1 MNSKCFKNEYLTT
14 KIVMYLNPKEIISFL
29 SCNKAINRILNP
41 ANNETINTIFY
52 FYTNQK
58 FFESNDNSEVIKYN
72 KSKKKILLDS
82 YWKSNINWKLYL
94 SQITRHFKLYP
105 DEKISNIVLKTFQIH
120 VFLPELR
127 KGNQIL
133 EQNNS
138 SIHQIFSY
146 DQKYVENCLQ
156 NYYDRYINDKYIINQ
171 EKNGNEVKILR
182 TDLPFEE
189 ELKNFV
195 GVYNDI
201 RSNDEY
207 KYVINNIINYDFE
220 NLENIYESIVNN
232 NNVNKII
239 YFILWLNKSLI
250 MYSMSTYESIVK
262 YINDKDEHKFLV
274 DYVNKYNDYINASLL
289 INTKFQ
295 NVNIIM
301 SYLNKYIM
309 NNKNNDNKFS
319 LYTLARKIFK
329 KNIYEKV
336 VQNILPKFSSLLNKY
351 CIAKFNNNFNEEKEE
366 QYEDDYDLL
375 DIDELME
382 DEELSETNDSTENY
396 ISLDEIA
403 SSKNNEKPDFGIL
416 NNVMSSI
423 VDMEIDQ
430 NNANGINH
438 SLLKLS
444 KIYEQFEELLYSK
457 FSETIKQQLNEGK
470 SVSEVFEIL
479 KKYFETNKKDYKN
492 FVQSNN
498 SLKIINR
505 TKKTMLNGAFQ
516 TICGHIFP
524 KIMNDFDSRLVSNMN
539 QRELKFY
546 NNEIKNEFKCDLSDY
561 SNKMKMTI
569 EGKVQE
575 EINNIK
581 TCLYGQNIKGYNID
595 DTIKLVNEY
604 MDSDAIEIVLL
615 VKKMIY
621 FYFKELANYEEK
633 DKKIECILTKDE
645 ISRQNLFNGKI
656 IKL

>member
-14 KIVMYLNPKEIISFL
+14 KIVMYLNPKEIISFS
-29 SCNKAINRILNP
+29 SCNKTINRILNP
-41 ANNETINTIFY
+41 ANNKTINTIFY
-52 FYTNQK
+52 FYTSQK

-72 KSKKKILLDS
+72 KNKKNLLGS

-105 DEKISNIVLKTFQIH
+105 DEKISNIVLKTFQVH
-120 VFLPELR
+120 LFLPELR
-127 KGNQIL
+127 KSNPTL

-138 SIHQIFSY
+138 SIHQLFSY
-146 DQKYVENCLQ
+146 DQKFMENCLQ
-156 NYYDRYINDKYIINQ
+156 NYYDKYINANYIINQ
-171 EKNGNEVKILR
+171 EKNGNEVKIFR
-182 TDLPFEE
+182 TDLPFED
-189 ELKNFV
+189 ELKYFIN
-195 GVYNDI
+195 VYNDI

-207 KYVINNIINYDFE
+207 KYVIYTINNYDFE
-220 NLENIYESIVNN
+220 ELEKIYENIVNK

-262 YINDKDEHKFLV
+262 YINDKEEHKFLV

-301 SYLNKYIM
+301 NFLNKYIM

-351 CIAKFNNNFNEEKEE
+351 YITKFNNNFKDEKEE
-366 QYEDDYDLL
+366 QFEDDYDFLNA
-375 DIDELME
+375 DELMD
-382 DEELSETNDSTENY
+382 DEELSDTNDNSENNM
-396 ISLDEIA
+396 SLDEIIL
-403 SSKNNEKPDFGIL
+403 SKNYEKPDFGIL
-416 NNVMSSI
+416 DNIISSI

-438 SLLKLS
+438 SLIKLS
-444 KIYEQFEELLYSK
+444 KTYKQLEELLVSK
-457 FSETIKQQLNEGK
+457 FSETINQQLNEGK
-470 SVSEVFEIL
+470 SASELFEIL
-479 KKYFETNKKDYKN
+479 KKVFETNKKGSMN
-492 FVQSNN
+492 FLQNNN

-505 TKKTMLNGAFQ
+505 TKKTMLNGAFK
-516 TICGHIFP
+516 TLCKDIFP

-539 QRELKFY
+539 QRKLKFY
-546 NNEIKNEFKCDLSDY
+546 NNEIKTEYKCDLSDY

-581 TCLYGQNIKGYNID
+581 ACLYGQNIKGYNID
-595 DTIKLVNEY
+595 DTNKLVNEY

-645 ISRQNLFNGKI
+645 NSKYLGAIY
-656 IKL
+656 

>member
-14 KIVMYLNPKEIISFL
+14 TIVMYLNPKEIISFS
-29 SCNKAINRILNP
+29 SCNKTINRILNP
-41 ANNETINTIFY
+41 SNNKTINTIFY
-52 FYTNQK
+52 FYTSQK

-72 KSKKKILLDS
+72 KNKKNLLGS

-105 DEKISNIVLKTFQIH
+105 DEKISNIVLKTFQVH
-120 VFLPELR
+120 LFLPELR
-127 KGNQIL
+127 KSNPIL

-138 SIHQIFSY
+138 SIHQLFSY
-146 DQKYVENCLQ
+146 DQKFMENCLQ
-156 NYYDRYINDKYIINQ
+156 NYYDKYINANYIINQ
-171 EKNGNEVKILR
+171 GKNGNEVKIFR
-182 TDLPFEE
+182 TDLPFED
-189 ELKNFV
+189 ELKYFIN
-195 GVYNDI
+195 VYNDI

-207 KYVINNIINYDFE
+207 KYVIYTINNYDFE
-220 NLENIYESIVNN
+220 ELEKIYENIVNK

-262 YINDKDEHKFLV
+262 YINDKEEHKFLV

-301 SYLNKYIM
+301 NFLNKYIM

-351 CIAKFNNNFNEEKEE
+351 YITKFNNNFKDEKEE
-366 QYEDDYDLL
+366 QFEDDYDFLNA
-375 DIDELME
+375 DELMD
-382 DEELSETNDSTENY
+382 DEELSDTNDNSENNM
-396 ISLDEIA
+396 SLDEIIL
-403 SSKNNEKPDFGIL
+403 SKNYEKPDFGIL
-416 NNVMSSI
+416 DNIISSI

-444 KIYEQFEELLYSK
+444 KTYEQLEELLVSK
-457 FSETIKQQLNEGK
+457 FSEKINQQLNEGK
-470 SVSEVFEIL
+470 SASELFEIL
-479 KKYFETNKKDYKN
+479 KKVFETNKKGSMN
-492 FVQSNN
+492 FLQNNN

-505 TKKTMLNGAFQ
+505 TKKTMLNGAFK
-516 TICGHIFP
+516 TLCRNIFP

-539 QRELKFY
+539 QRKLKFY
-546 NNEIKNEFKCDLSDY
+546 NNEIKTEYKCDLSDY

-581 TCLYGQNIKGYNID
+581 ACLYGQNIKGYNID
-595 DTIKLVNEY
+595 DTNKLVNEY

-645 ISRQNLFNGKI
+645 NSKYLGEFY
-656 IKL
+656 